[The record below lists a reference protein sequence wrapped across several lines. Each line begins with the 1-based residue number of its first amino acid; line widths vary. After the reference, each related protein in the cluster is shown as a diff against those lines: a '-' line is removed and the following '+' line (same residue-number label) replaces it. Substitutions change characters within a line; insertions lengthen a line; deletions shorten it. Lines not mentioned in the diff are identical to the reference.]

1 MGHSSKTTEFL
12 GLTFNLSNVL
22 MITIASII
30 VLLIAVLTTR
40 VLSIRPTKAQ
50 NFMEWIVD
58 FVRNIIGSSM
68 DMKTGAPFLALGV
81 TLLMY
86 IFVSNMLGL
95 PFSITVDH
103 NLWWKS
109 PTADPAITMTLAIM
123 VMGLTHFYGVKA
135 KGVKEYTKD
144 FLKPI
149 PYLVPLKIIEEFANT
164 LTLGLRLY
172 GNIFAGEIL
181 LGLLAGLATNFY
193 TQNIALGI
201 VGTLGAIVPMIVWQA
216 FSLFVGTI
224 QAFIFTMLTMVYISH
239 KVSDEH

>member
-40 VLSIRPTKAQ
+40 VLAIRPTKAQ

-86 IFVSNMLGL
+86 IFVSNMLDCHSRL
-95 PFSITVDH
+95 RSIT
-103 NLWWKS
+103 
-109 PTADPAITMTLAIM
+109 T
-123 VMGLTHFYGVKA
+123 YG
-135 KGVKEYTKD
+135 
-144 FLKPI
+144 
-149 PYLVPLKIIEEFANT
+149 
-164 LTLGLRLY
+164 
-172 GNIFAGEIL
+172 GNHQLLIL
-181 LGLLAGLATNFY
+181 
-193 TQNIALGI
+193 QS
-201 VGTLGAIVPMIVWQA
+201 Q
-216 FSLFVGTI
+216 
-224 QAFIFTMLTMVYISH
+224 
-239 KVSDEH
+239 

>member
-40 VLSIRPTKAQ
+40 VLAIRPTKAQ

-123 VMGLTHFYGVKA
+123 VMGLTHYYGVKA

-144 FLKPI
+144 FFKPI

-193 TQNIALGI
+193 MQNIALGI

>member
-95 PFSITVDH
+95 PFAITVDH

-123 VMGLTHFYGVKA
+123 VMGLTHYYGVKA
-135 KGVKEYTKD
+135 KESRNIRKT
-144 FLKPI
+144 
-149 PYLVPLKIIEEFANT
+149 T
-164 LTLGLRLY
+164 LDQFR
-172 GNIFAGEIL
+172 F
-181 LGLLAGLATNFY
+181 
-193 TQNIALGI
+193 
-201 VGTLGAIVPMIVWQA
+201 
-216 FSLFVGTI
+216 
-224 QAFIFTMLTMVYISH
+224 
-239 KVSDEH
+239 

>member
-40 VLSIRPTKAQ
+40 VLAIRPTKAQ

-123 VMGLTHFYGVKA
+123 VMGLTHYYGVKA
-135 KGVKEYTKD
+135 KGVKEYAKD
-144 FLKPI
+144 FFKPI

>member
-109 PTADPAITMTLAIM
+109 PTADPAITMTLAVM
-123 VMGLTHFYGVKA
+123 VMGLTHYYGVKA

-144 FLKPI
+144 YLRPI
-149 PYLVPLKIIEEFANT
+149 PLLVPLKLIEEFANT

-193 TQNIALGI
+193 SQNIALGI
-201 VGTLGAIVPMIVWQA
+201 IGTLGAIVPMIVWQA